1 MQPYFYL
8 HGIRSKPFLLIMP
21 TATSHGFSAPYYG
34 IPVVSMVSVEHPCIV
49 KSGLQAA
56 VDTLGGLKELQK
68 VRNVPFRTS
77 RPSLTEKKT
86 SYLKLHRTDAMQ
98 N

>member
-1 MQPYFYL
+1 
-8 HGIRSKPFLLIMP
+8 MP
-21 TATSHGFSAPYYG
+21 TATSHSFSAPYYG
-34 IPVVSMVSVEHPCIV
+34 VPTLSMVSVEHPCII

-68 VRNVPFRTS
+68 VRIVPFKAS
-77 RPSLTEKKT
+77 RPSLTEMKT
-86 SYLKLHRTDAMQ
+86 SYLEIHKTDALQ